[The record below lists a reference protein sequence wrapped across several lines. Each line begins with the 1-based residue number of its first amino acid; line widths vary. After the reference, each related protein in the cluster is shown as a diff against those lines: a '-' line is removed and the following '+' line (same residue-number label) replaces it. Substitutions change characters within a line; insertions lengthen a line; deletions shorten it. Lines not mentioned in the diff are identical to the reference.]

1 MIRIGITG
9 NIGSGKS
16 YICNIFENKGIPVF
30 YSDKET
36 KKLYLEPEIKQLI
49 ISCFGGNIYLND
61 GSLNKALM
69 TKILFGDEKKL
80 KFIEDTLYPA
90 LFQRF
95 DEWCEKQSAPFVLFE
110 SAILFEKKLTER
122 FDRII
127 FISAPEDIRIQRV
140 ISRDKCTVE
149 AVKSRMKLQW
159 SDEIKAP
166 KADYVIVHDGNDDI
180 EKEVEKIISMFSH
193 TRQNLH
199 GR

>member
-16 YICNIFENKGIPVF
+16 YICNIFESKGIPVF

-36 KKLYLEPEIKQLI
+36 KELYLEPKIKQLI
-49 ISCFGGNIYLND
+49 ISRFGENIYLKD
-61 GSLNKALM
+61 GTLDK
-69 TKILFGDEKKL
+69 TKLAQILFGSQENL
-80 KFIEDTLYPA
+80 RFVEDTLYPA

-95 DEWCEKQSAPFVLFE
+95 NEWCAKQSASFVLFE
-110 SAILFEKKLTER
+110 SAILFEKRLTDR

-159 SDEIKAP
+159 SDETKAP
-166 KADYVIVHDGNDDI
+166 EADYVIVHDGNDDI
-180 EKEVEKIISMFSH
+180 EKEVVNLIAVLSR
-193 TRQNLH
+193 TQQNLH
-199 GR
+199 EP

>member
-16 YICNIFENKGIPVF
+16 YICNIFENRGIPVF

-110 SAILFEKKLTER
+110 SAILFEKKLTDR
-122 FDRII
+122 FDKII

-166 KADYVIVHDGNDDI
+166 KADFIIVHDGNDDI

-193 TRQNLH
+193 TRPNLH